1 MASMTHAR
9 SSWTPIAAVARIGV
23 ALLGSLTICA
33 CTTVG
38 VHTAEVAKIDYGEPV
53 TVRVC
58 VLKTDDTPH
67 LRVDSLVKAI
77 NREFAQYNIAVDV
90 PWVRPWKRPGFS
102 VDPILA
108 DLLKQP
114 LEPPCDRLVG
124 VVDRHIG
131 DFLWGLALPE
141 VLGAVDDLTATR
153 GYVVATWGSLNQIF
167 MTPEQ
172 AAVHEFYHLVGCPH
186 GMTLSK
192 CYPRIAALKQAA
204 VAGEDFFPGVA
215 KHETFLTTRA
225 EAQAAIDAYFAEAE
239 GEADAKPDQ
248 DSRRRRR

>member
-1 MASMTHAR
+1 MALLTHAR
-9 SSWTPIAAVARIGV
+9 DRWRSFAAVARLGV
-23 ALLGSLTICA
+23 GLLGSLMIGA

-38 VHTAEVAKIDYGEPV
+38 VHTAEIAKIDYGPPV

-67 LRVDSLVKAI
+67 LRVDSLLKAV

-90 PWVRPWKRPGFS
+90 PWVRPWKRPGYF
-102 VDPILA
+102 VETILE
-108 DLLKQP
+108 DLMRRP
-114 LEPPCDRLVG
+114 LEQPCDRLVG
-124 VVDRHIG
+124 LVDRHVG
-131 DFLWGLALPE
+131 DFVWGLAMPE
-141 VLGAVDDLTATR
+141 VLGAVDDVTATR

-186 GMTLSK
+186 GMTLTK

-204 VAGEDFFPGVA
+204 VSDEDFFPGVA
-215 KHETFLTTRA
+215 KHETF
-225 EAQAAIDAYFAEAE
+225 
-239 GEADAKPDQ
+239 P
-248 DSRRRRR
+248 